1 MNIDTDIEQKQSD
14 VELIYN
20 NPLLLENGYS
30 NEVIIDLNDEFTR
43 LRSDS
48 DILIN
53 TYNSDFCLSDLFY
66 KTIKSKI
73 IKHESKVELKNKLIS
88 VFFHIFLMSV
98 FEIFFYFFF
107 IVNIEKELFLQ
118 KLMTYNNQLYEN
130 YNKNISPEQHIII
143 STTLHNLFNE
153 KMIEDLKQNYE
164 EDMEQQK
171 ILFNML
177 LNKAIILSTIVGS
190 IFISTIIY
198 GRKEVKINYVL
209 FENILLFLFLG
220 LYEYIFFNIIILK
233 YNPITD
239 GEIKYLFICNTFS
252 IFNIKC

>member
-1 MNIDTDIEQKQSD
+1 MENNSEYDIELMPDTTILSD
-14 VELIYN
+14 N
-20 NPLLLENGYS
+20 N
-30 NEVIIDLNDEFTR
+30 FTR

-48 DILIN
+48 DVQIN
-53 TYNSDFCLSDLFY
+53 KSTSDICLFSQG
-66 KTIKSKI
+66 KI
-73 IKHESKVELKNKLIS
+73 IKYESKVELKNKLIS

-107 IVNIEKELFLQ
+107 IVNIEKELFLE
-118 KLMTYNNQLYEN
+118 KLMTYNEQLYNN
-130 YNKNISPEQHIII
+130 YNNNISPEQHAIL
-143 STTLHNLFNE
+143 SNALYKLFNE
-153 KMIEDLKQNYE
+153 KMLEDLKNDYE
-164 EDMEQQK
+164 EDMKQQK
-171 ILFNML
+171 MLFNML

-190 IFISTIIY
+190 IFISTIIC
-198 GRKEVKINYVL
+198 GRKEIKINWVL

-239 GEIKYLFICNTFS
+239 GELKYLFVCNLAS

>member
-1 MNIDTDIEQKQSD
+1 MTENNFEYDIELMHCTTILSD
-14 VELIYN
+14 TTELSDN
-20 NPLLLENGYS
+20 N
-30 NEVIIDLNDEFTR
+30 FTR

-48 DILIN
+48 DVPLN
-53 TYNSDFCLSDLFY
+53 KSASDICLLNQG
-66 KTIKSKI
+66 KI
-73 IKHESKVELKNKLIS
+73 IKHETNVELKNKIIS

-107 IVNIEKELFLQ
+107 IVNIEKELFLE
-118 KLMTYNNQLYEN
+118 KLMAYNEELYEKYNN
-130 YNKNISPEQHIII
+130 NISPEQHAII
-143 STTLHNLFNE
+143 SNTIYNLFNE
-153 KMIEDLKQNYE
+153 KMLQSLKNEYE
-164 EDMEQQK
+164 EDMKQQQ

-190 IFISTIIY
+190 MFISTIIY
-198 GRKEVKINYVL
+198 GRKEIRINWVL

-220 LYEYIFFNIIILK
+220 LYEYTFFNIIILK

-239 GEIKYLFICNTFS
+239 GEIKYLFVCNIAS

>member
-1 MNIDTDIEQKQSD
+1 MENNSEYDIELIPDTTILSD
-14 VELIYN
+14 N
-20 NPLLLENGYS
+20 N
-30 NEVIIDLNDEFTR
+30 FTR

-48 DILIN
+48 DVQIN
-53 TYNSDFCLSDLFY
+53 KSTSDICLFSQG
-66 KTIKSKI
+66 KI
-73 IKHESKVELKNKLIS
+73 IKYESKVELKNKLIS

-107 IVNIEKELFLQ
+107 IVNIEKELFLE
-118 KLMTYNNQLYEN
+118 KLMTYNEQLYNN
-130 YNKNISPEQHIII
+130 YNNNVSPEQHAIL
-143 STTLHNLFNE
+143 SNAVYKLFNK
-153 KMIEDLKQNYE
+153 KMLEDLKNDYE
-164 EDMEQQK
+164 EDMKQQK
-171 ILFNML
+171 MLFNML

-198 GRKEVKINYVL
+198 GRKEVKINWVL

-239 GEIKYLFICNTFS
+239 GELKYLFVCNLAS

>member
-1 MNIDTDIEQKQSD
+1 MDEEYDIELIQDTNVLSD
-14 VELIYN
+14 TTILSDN
-20 NPLLLENGYS
+20 N
-30 NEVIIDLNDEFTR
+30 FTR

-48 DILIN
+48 DAVIN
-53 TYNSDFCLSDLFY
+53 INKSTSDICLFNQG
-66 KTIKSKI
+66 KI
-73 IKHESKVELKNKLIS
+73 MKYESKVEMKNKLIS

-107 IVNIEKELFLQ
+107 IVNIEKELFLE
-118 KLMTYNNQLYEN
+118 KLMTYNDQLYKN
-130 YNKNISPEQHIII
+130 YNENISPEQHVILSNAIYK
-143 STTLHNLFNE
+143 LFND
-153 KMIEDLKQNYE
+153 KMLEDLKNDYE
-164 EDMEQQK
+164 EDMKQQK
-171 ILFNML
+171 MLFDML

-190 IFISTIIY
+190 IFISTVIY
-198 GRKEVKINYVL
+198 GRKEVKINWVL

-239 GEIKYLFICNTFS
+239 GELKYIFVCNIAS